1 MRRII
6 TILWTVSCVLLAP
19 EMVAKGPARADS
31 LMKTSKKIPIK
42 AIVVDGDTIPQMLL
56 NEVTVMEPW
65 RFKNKREEAQYSR
78 LVRNIKITL
87 PYARM
92 AAAKLQVINDNLA
105 KLPTDKKRREYLK
118 KAEKELF
125 NEFEAPLRKLTFS
138 QGKLLIKL
146 IDRETGDTSYN
157 LIREYKGG
165 VSALFWQGIARIF
178 GANLKDQY
186 IPSDRVEDRMI
197 EHIIALIDIG
207 VL

>member
-78 LVRNIKITL
+78 LVRNIKIAL

>member
-65 RFKNKREEAQYSR
+65 RFKNKREETQYSR

-125 NEFEAPLRKLTFS
+125 DEFEAPLRKLTFS

-165 VSALFWQGIARIF
+165 VPALFWQGIARIF

>member
-19 EMVAKGPARADS
+19 EMVAKGSARADS

-125 NEFEAPLRKLTFS
+125 DEFEAPLRKLTFS

-165 VSALFWQGIARIF
+165 VPALFWQGIARIF

>member
-6 TILWTVSCVLLAP
+6 TIWLIVLCVLLVSFL
-19 EMVAKGPARADS
+19 EARGEGLADS
-31 LMKTSKKIPIK
+31 LMTTSKKTPIK
-42 AIVVDGDTIPQMLL
+42 AVVVNGDTIPQMLL
-56 NEVTVMEPW
+56 NEVTVYEPW
-65 RFKNKREEAQYSR
+65 RFKNKREEVQYSR
-78 LVRNIKITL
+78 LVRNIKIVL
-87 PYARM
+87 PYARV
-92 AAAKLQVINDNLA
+92 AAARLKVINDNLA
-105 KLPTDKKRREYLK
+105 KIPTDKKRREYLR

-125 NEFEAPLRKLTFS
+125 DEFEAPLRKLTFS

-178 GANLKDQY
+178 GANLKDEY
-186 IPSDRVEDRMI
+186 VPSDRVEDRMI

-207 VL
+207 AI

>member
-31 LMKTSKKIPIK
+31 LMKTSKKIPVK

-125 NEFEAPLRKLTFS
+125 DEFEAPLRKLTFS

>member
-125 NEFEAPLRKLTFS
+125 DEFEAPLRKLTFS

-197 EHIIALIDIG
+197 EYIIALIDIG

>member
-31 LMKTSKKIPIK
+31 LMKTSKKIPVK

-165 VSALFWQGIARIF
+165 VPALFWQGIARIF

>member
-31 LMKTSKKIPIK
+31 LMKTSKKIPVK

>member
-165 VSALFWQGIARIF
+165 VPALFWQGIARIF

>member
-1 MRRII
+1 
-6 TILWTVSCVLLAP
+6 
-19 EMVAKGPARADS
+19 MVAKGPARADS
-31 LMKTSKKIPIK
+31 LMKTSKKIPVK

>member
-65 RFKNKREEAQYSR
+65 RFKNKREKAQYSR

-125 NEFEAPLRKLTFS
+125 DEFEAPLRKLTFS

>member
-1 MRRII
+1 VENYII
-6 TILWTVSCVLLAP
+6 EEEPSRCNHKRQEVQY
-19 EMVAKGPARADS
+19 R
-31 LMKTSKKIPIK
+31 
-42 AIVVDGDTIPQMLL
+42 ML
-56 NEVTVMEPW
+56 VW
-65 RFKNKREEAQYSR
+65 
-78 LVRNIKITL
+78 NIKITL
-87 PYARM
+87 HYAKK

-125 NEFEAPLRKLTFS
+125 DEFEAPLRKLNFS

-146 IDRETGDTSYN
+146 IDTETGDTSYN

-186 IPSDRVEDRMI
+186 IQ
-197 EHIIALIDIG
+197 
-207 VL
+207 

>member
-92 AAAKLQVINDNLA
+92 AAAKLQVINDNLV

-125 NEFEAPLRKLTFS
+125 DEFEAPLRKLTFS

>member
-125 NEFEAPLRKLTFS
+125 DEFEAPLRKLTFS

-165 VSALFWQGIARIF
+165 ISALFWQGIARIF

>member
-19 EMVAKGPARADS
+19 EMVAKGSARADS

-42 AIVVDGDTIPQMLL
+42 AIVVEGDTIPQMLL

-105 KLPTDKKRREYLK
+105 KLPADKKRREYLK

-125 NEFEAPLRKLTFS
+125 DEFEAPLRKLTFS

-165 VSALFWQGIARIF
+165 VPALFWQGIARIF

>member
-125 NEFEAPLRKLTFS
+125 DEFEAPLRKLTFS

-165 VSALFWQGIARIF
+165 VPALFWQGIARIF

>member
-78 LVRNIKITL
+78 LVRNIKIAL

-125 NEFEAPLRKLTFS
+125 DEFEAPLRKLTFS

>member
-125 NEFEAPLRKLTFS
+125 DEFEAPLRKLTFS

>member
-1 MRRII
+1 M
-6 TILWTVSCVLLAP
+6 ILWTVSCVLLAP

-125 NEFEAPLRKLTFS
+125 DEFEAPLRKLTFS

>member
-186 IPSDRVEDRMI
+186 IPSDRVENRMI